1 MSLKI
6 KITEEIK
13 VAMKA
18 KDSGKLSIL
27 RVLKS
32 EIERN
37 EQSSA
42 GKIDL
47 SDADVI
53 KIVKKMV
60 DGVKE
65 TTNNTTELEILEAYL
80 PQQLSEEKI
89 REIIG
94 SLALTNMGEI
104 MKHFKTNFDGQYDG
118 KLVSNIAKETA

>member
-94 SLALTNMGEI
+94 SLTLTNMGEI
-104 MKHFKTNFDGQYDG
+104 MKYFKTNFDGQYDG